1 MFADR
6 VGETIGPYEV
16 LSEFRSGAMGI
27 VYLAQDVRLG
37 RKIAL
42 SFFPRI
48 SPTTKIGC
56 VVSSKKHRAAS
67 ALNHPNILT
76 VHEVEQGNGL
86 HYIATGKWIIR
97 RAAWQV

>member
-16 LSEFRSGAMGI
+16 LSELPSGAMGI
-27 VYLAQDVRLG
+27 AYLAQDVRLG

-42 SFFPRI
+42 SFFPPT
-48 SPTTKIGC
+48 SPTTRIDG

-76 VHEVEQGNGL
+76 VHEVEQGGGL
-86 HYIATGKWIIR
+86 HYIATGKSIIR
-97 RAAWQV
+97 CAAWQV